1 MDLAELVSFVRARA
15 LAVVATC
22 GPDGAAEAAL
32 VDVAATDAGEIVFDT
47 SVRSR
52 KYRNIQ
58 VSPQVALV
66 VGWDDEVSVQCEGG
80 ADILMGEE
88 RERCLRTYVEQYPDR
103 LERAQNPARALV
115 RIRPV
120 WIRHTD
126 YRPATF
132 GVHETHPG
140 S

>member
-1 MDLAELVSFVRARA
+1 MDLAELVNFVRARA

-22 GPDGAAEAAL
+22 RPDGAPEAAL
-32 VDVAATDAGEIVFDT
+32 IDVAATDAGEIVFDT

-58 VSPQVALV
+58 ASPQIALV
-66 VGWDDEVSVQCEGG
+66 IGWDDEVSVQCEGG
-80 ADILMGEE
+80 ADILTGEE

-103 LERAQNPARALV
+103 LERAQNPNRALV
-115 RIRPV
+115 RVRPL

-132 GVHETHPG
+132 GVHETHLG

>member
-1 MDLAELVSFVRARA
+1 MDLAELVNFVRARA

-22 GPDGAAEAAL
+22 GPDGAPEAAL

-58 VSPQVALV
+58 ASPQIALV
-66 VGWDDEVSVQCEGG
+66 IGWDEEVSVQCEGG
-80 ADILMGEE
+80 ADILTGEE
-88 RERCLRTYVEQYPDR
+88 RDRCLRTYVEQYPDR
-103 LERAQNPARALV
+103 LERAQNLNRALV
-115 RIRPV
+115 RVRPL

-126 YRPATF
+126 YRPASF
-132 GVHETHPG
+132 GVHETHLG

>member
-22 GPDGAAEAAL
+22 GPDGGPEAAL

-66 VGWDDEVSVQCEGG
+66 VGWDDEVSVQCEGS
-80 ADILMGEE
+80 ADVLAGDE
-88 RERCLRTYVEQYPDR
+88 RERVLRTYVEQYPDR
-103 LERAQNPARALV
+103 LERAHNPGRALV
-115 RIRPV
+115 RIRPL

-132 GVHETHPG
+132 GVHETHLG

>member
-1 MDLAELVSFVRARA
+1 MDLAELARFVGARA

-22 GPDGAAEAAL
+22 GPDGAPEAAL

-47 SVRSR
+47 SIRSR

-58 VSPQVALV
+58 VSPRVALV

-80 ADILMGEE
+80 ADILTGDE
-88 RERCLRTYVEQYPDR
+88 RERCLRTYIEQYPGR
-103 LERAQNPARALV
+103 LERAQHPDRALV
-115 RIRPV
+115 RIRPL

-132 GVHETHPG
+132 GVHETYLGP
-140 S
+140 